1 MNSRNE
7 SQYNGPFSPSA
18 SASCCLRAN
27 TSCLPLG
34 VACVKW
40 ELGLDGLT
48 AAAGFGRAEEAAT
61 VVTTITNLQAHSERS
76 NLQKYR

>member
-1 MNSRNE
+1 
-7 SQYNGPFSPSA
+7 
-18 SASCCLRAN
+18 
-27 TSCLPLG
+27 
-34 VACVKW
+34 
-40 ELGLDGLT
+40 LGLDGLT